1 MPAENRHELHFLTNL
16 GLVVTYKCQIACPH
30 CVLEAGP
37 RRTEEMALEDAK
49 RWIREAVHCPDSRF
63 RVLSLTGGEPFC
75 NLDLLR
81 EIAAFAGEA
90 GLLVTAVTN
99 AFWARTLAEAVS
111 ALRSAP
117 AIRMVAVSA
126 DAYHQSEIP
135 LERVRHAVTAAGQ
148 LGLEYSVAVCT
159 EDENDP
165 THLAF
170 VAELETFADAD
181 RISVAK
187 TLPVGRGARSL
198 NHLCYPMSPEPAS
211 AACWAASTPMV
222 FPDGRVVACIG
233 PVISL
238 RTPHP
243 LLLGNARLTSL
254 TDVLTR
260 AQRNS
265 VLHALR
271 VWGPRRLVQLLHEAG
286 CGSLLP
292 QRYVADSVCAACFS
306 LMSDA
311 RVVASLNALAQDPA
325 WAEKVA
331 YGRLFYLKEEE
342 MVTSLS
348 KACAAAGLGAA
359 AAEAPAVPTRN

>member
-1 MPAENRHELHFLTNL
+1 MPAESRHELHFLTNL

-75 NLDLLR
+75 NLELLR
-81 EIAAFAGEA
+81 DIAAFAGEA

-99 AFWARTLAEAVS
+99 AFWARTFDDAVS
-111 ALRSAP
+111 TLRSAP
-117 AIRMVAVSA
+117 AIRMLAVSA
-126 DAYHQSEIP
+126 DAYHQAEIP
-135 LERVRHAVTAAGQ
+135 LERVRHAVAAAEH
-148 LGLEYSVAVCT
+148 LGLEYNVAVCT
-159 EDENDP
+159 EDESDA

-170 VAELETFADAD
+170 VAALETFAAAD

-187 TLPVGRGARSL
+187 TLPVGRGALAL
-198 NHLCYPMSPEPAS
+198 NHLCYPMSPAPAA

-243 LLLGNARLTSL
+243 LLLGNAKLTSL

-271 VWGPRRLVQLLHEAG
+271 VWGPRRLVELLQEAG
-286 CGSLLP
+286 YGSLLP
-292 QRYVADSVCAACFS
+292 QRYVEGSVCAACFS

-311 RVVASLNALAQDPA
+311 RVVAALNALAEDA
-325 WAEKVA
+325 VWAEKVA

-342 MVTSLS
+342 MVTALS
-348 KACAAAGLGAA
+348 NACAAAELGAA
-359 AAEAPAVPTRN
+359 PSDALARPICT

>member
-1 MPAENRHELHFLTNL
+1 MPAESRHELPFLTNL

-37 RRTEEMALEDAK
+37 RRTEEMALQDAK
-49 RWIREAVHCPDSRF
+49 RWIREAVNCPDSRF

-75 NLDLLR
+75 NRDLLCD
-81 EIAAFAGEA
+81 IAASAGEA

-99 AFWARTLAEAVS
+99 AFWARTFEEAVS
-111 ALRSAP
+111 ILRSVP
-117 AIRMVAVSA
+117 AIRMIAISA
-126 DAYHQSEIP
+126 DAYHQAEIP
-135 LERVRHAVTAAGQ
+135 LERVRHAVAAAKE
-148 LGLEYSVAVCT
+148 LGLEYNVAVCT
-159 EDENDP
+159 EDENDEA
-165 THLAF
+165 HVAF

-181 RISVAK
+181 RISVAT
-187 TLPVGRGARSL
+187 TLPVGRGAIAL
-198 NHLCYPMSPEPAS
+198 NHLRYPMSPEPAS

-238 RTPHP
+238 QRPHP

-260 AQRNS
+260 AQRNP

-271 VWGPRRLVQLLHEAG
+271 VWGPSRLVELLNEAG
-286 CGSLLP
+286 YGSLLP
-292 QRYVADSVCAACFS
+292 QTYVADSVCAACFS

-311 RVVASLNALAQDPA
+311 RIVACLNALAEDPVL
-325 WAEKVA
+325 AEKVA

-342 MVTSLS
+342 MV
-348 KACAAAGLGAA
+348 AALPCHPGHCGVVKPSALAA
-359 AAEAPAVPTRN
+359 NKP